1 MSGHSKWST
10 IKRKK
15 AVVDSKR
22 SQMFTKL
29 LREIQVAA
37 KVGGP
42 NIDANPRL
50 RLAVNLAKKNSVP
63 RDRIE
68 AAIHK
73 SSGADADNFVEKI
86 YEGYA
91 PGGVAIMV
99 ESATDNINRTVAN
112 IRSYFN
118 KHGGSL
124 GSSGSVSYMFSR
136 KAIFGFPKPN
146 IDEEELALALIDAGA
161 EDIETDAENFMT
173 VTAPFENF
181 GAVNS
186 ALENLNIEPEETN
199 ISYVPSNTVTLGW
212 EAAQKVLRLIE
223 VIEDDDDTQ
232 KVFHNLELTEEI
244 MAHL

>member
-15 AVVDSKR
+15 AAIDSKR
-22 SQMFTKL
+22 SQIFTKL

-68 AAIHK
+68 AAINK
-73 SSGADADNFVEKI
+73 SSGADADNFVEKV

-99 ESATDNINRTVAN
+99 ESTTDNINRTVAN

-118 KHGGSL
+118 RHGGSL

-146 IDEEELALALIDAGA
+146 VDEEELTLALIDAGA

-186 ALENLNIEPEETN
+186 ALEALNIEPEETN
-199 ISYVPSNTVTLGW
+199 ISYVPETTVTLDW
-212 EAAQKVLRLIE
+212 EAAQKALRLIE
-223 VIEDDDDTQ
+223 VIEDDEDTQ
-232 KVFHNLELTEEI
+232 KVFHNLELTDEI

>member
-15 AVVDSKR
+15 AANDSKR

-29 LREIQVAA
+29 IREIQVAA

-50 RLAVNLAKKNSVP
+50 RLAVNVAKKHSVP

-73 SSGADADNFVEKI
+73 SSSTDAENFVEKI
-86 YEGYA
+86 YEGYG

-99 ESATDNINRTVAN
+99 ECTTDNTNRTVAN
-112 IRSYFN
+112 MRNYFN

-124 GSSGSVSYMFSR
+124 GSNGSVSYMFSR
-136 KAIFGFPKPN
+136 KAIFGFPKPAM
-146 IDEEELALALIDAGA
+146 DEDELALELIDAGA
-161 EDIETDAENFMT
+161 EDIETDEENYVT

-181 GAVNS
+181 GSVNS
-186 ALENLNIEPEETN
+186 ALERLKIEPEETN
-199 ISYVPSNTVTLGW
+199 ISYIPQTTVTLDW
-212 EAAQKVLRLIE
+212 ETAQKVLRLVE
-223 VIEDDDDTQ
+223 AIEDDDDTQ